1 MRTNQESLE
10 KFYIQSLDNDI
21 IEYLAENKKID
32 IRLAMDIYYR
42 SLLCKQ
48 IHNGENGIQ
57 YLDYKYLAE
66 DLIENEK
73 ELFKSFESN
82 LRITLIID
90 ELTQE
95 QKDTLSNVVKSFKL
109 DGNRE
114 IEFKSYIV
122 RLEQKIGIVDKNA
135 SFALSYQE

>member
-32 IRLAMDIYYR
+32 IRLAMNIYYR

-48 IHNGENGIQ
+48 SHNGENGIQ

-73 ELFKSFESN
+73 ELFKSN
-82 LRITLIID
+82 
-90 ELTQE
+90 
-95 QKDTLSNVVKSFKL
+95 
-109 DGNRE
+109 
-114 IEFKSYIV
+114 
-122 RLEQKIGIVDKNA
+122 
-135 SFALSYQE
+135 

>member
-1 MRTNQESLE
+1 MTTNQENLE

-21 IEYLAENKKID
+21 IAYLAEVKNIEL
-32 IRLAMDIYYR
+32 ILAMDIYYK

-73 ELFKSFESN
+73 ELF
-82 LRITLIID
+82 
-90 ELTQE
+90 
-95 QKDTLSNVVKSFKL
+95 
-109 DGNRE
+109 
-114 IEFKSYIV
+114 
-122 RLEQKIGIVDKNA
+122 
-135 SFALSYQE
+135 

>member
-1 MRTNQESLE
+1 MTTNQESLE

-48 IHNGENGIQ
+48 IHNGENEIQ

-73 ELFKSFESN
+73 ELFKSN
-82 LRITLIID
+82 
-90 ELTQE
+90 
-95 QKDTLSNVVKSFKL
+95 
-109 DGNRE
+109 
-114 IEFKSYIV
+114 
-122 RLEQKIGIVDKNA
+122 
-135 SFALSYQE
+135 

>member
-21 IEYLAENKKID
+21 IEYLAENNKID
-32 IRLAMDIYYR
+32 IRLARDIYYR
-42 SLLCKQ
+42 ILLCKQ

-73 ELFKSFESN
+73 ELFKSN
-82 LRITLIID
+82 
-90 ELTQE
+90 
-95 QKDTLSNVVKSFKL
+95 
-109 DGNRE
+109 
-114 IEFKSYIV
+114 
-122 RLEQKIGIVDKNA
+122 
-135 SFALSYQE
+135 

>member
-1 MRTNQESLE
+1 MRTNQESLK

-21 IEYLAENKKID
+21 IEYLAESKKID

-73 ELFKSFESN
+73 ELFKSN
-82 LRITLIID
+82 
-90 ELTQE
+90 
-95 QKDTLSNVVKSFKL
+95 
-109 DGNRE
+109 
-114 IEFKSYIV
+114 
-122 RLEQKIGIVDKNA
+122 
-135 SFALSYQE
+135 

>member
-1 MRTNQESLE
+1 MQTNQESLE

-42 SLLCKQ
+42 SLLCQQ

-66 DLIENEK
+66 DLMENEK
-73 ELFKSFESN
+73 ELFK
-82 LRITLIID
+82 
-90 ELTQE
+90 
-95 QKDTLSNVVKSFKL
+95 KV
-109 DGNRE
+109 
-114 IEFKSYIV
+114 
-122 RLEQKIGIVDKNA
+122 
-135 SFALSYQE
+135 

>member
-66 DLIENEK
+66 DLI
-73 ELFKSFESN
+73 SF
-82 LRITLIID
+82 RISLLI
-90 ELTQE
+90 
-95 QKDTLSNVVKSFKL
+95 KYYF
-109 DGNRE
+109 
-114 IEFKSYIV
+114 
-122 RLEQKIGIVDKNA
+122 
-135 SFALSYQE
+135 

>member
-48 IHNGENGIQ
+48 IHNVENGIQ
-57 YLDYKYLAE
+57 FLDYKYLAE

-73 ELFKSFESN
+73 ELFKSN
-82 LRITLIID
+82 
-90 ELTQE
+90 
-95 QKDTLSNVVKSFKL
+95 
-109 DGNRE
+109 
-114 IEFKSYIV
+114 
-122 RLEQKIGIVDKNA
+122 
-135 SFALSYQE
+135 